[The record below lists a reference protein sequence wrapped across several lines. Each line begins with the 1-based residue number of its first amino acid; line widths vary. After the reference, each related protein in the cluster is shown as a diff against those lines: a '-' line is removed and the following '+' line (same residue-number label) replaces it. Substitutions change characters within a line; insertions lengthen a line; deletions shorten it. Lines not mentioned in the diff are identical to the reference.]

1 MSENAVTRWDETLAK
16 EAKEVAAMER
26 PALSQIST
34 RGGFLKYQDQAIP
47 GNKLPAIVIASA
59 FENRYYKGK
68 FDPNKRENPA
78 CWALSLDGENMAPNP
93 AHVKEPISETCES
106 CDFFKW
112 GSAGEGSKGKACK
125 SVRRLALIPSSSVKD
140 GNAKT
145 AEVALLSVPVTS
157 AKNWANYVNQCNAE
171 YSRPPWALIT
181 EVYTEPDP
189 KTQFQIKFRTV
200 ALIPDEMLGDIHNR
214 IPNIQEI
221 LLSPYDSSGTIE
233 GSYPGES
240 AETTKNRKY

>member
-1 MSENAVTRWDETLAK
+1 MNQEMINWADKLAN
-16 EAKEVAAMER
+16 EAKEVAALER

-47 GNKLPAIVIASA
+47 GNKLQCIVVASA
-59 FENRYYKGK
+59 FENRFYKGK
-68 FDPNKRENPA
+68 FDPNKRENPT
-78 CWALSLDGENMAPNP
+78 CWALSLDGENMAPTE
-93 AHVKEPISETCES
+93 HVKTPVSSTCEG
-106 CDFFKW
+106 CPNFQW

-125 SVRRLALIPSSSVKD
+125 SIRRLALIPSGSVKD

-157 AKNWANYVNQCNAE
+157 AKNWANYVNSCSVE
-171 YSRPPWALIT
+171 YARPPWALIT

-200 ALIPDEMLGDIHNR
+200 AAINDDMLGDLHKR
-214 IPNIQEI
+214 IAPVQEI
-221 LLSPYDSSGTIE
+221 LLAPYDSTGNIE

-240 AETTKNRKY
+240 AETTKARKY

>member
-1 MSENAVTRWDETLAK
+1 MSQEVVRWEEMLAK
-16 EAKEVAAMER
+16 EAKEVANLER

-34 RGGFLKYQDQAIP
+34 RGGFLKYQDQPIP
-47 GNKLPAIVIASA
+47 GNKLACIVVASA
-59 FENRYYKGK
+59 FENRFYKGK
-68 FDPNKRENPA
+68 FDPNKRENPT
-78 CWALSLDGENMAPNP
+78 CWALSLDGENMAPIP
-93 AHVKEPISETCES
+93 DHVKNPVAEACDS
-106 CDFFKW
+106 CPNFQW

-125 SVRRLALIPSSSVKD
+125 SVRRLALIPSGSVKD

-157 AKNWANYVNQCNAE
+157 AKNWANYVNQCSAE
-171 YSRPPWALIT
+171 YARPPWALIT

-189 KTQFQIKFRTV
+189 KTQFQIRFKT
-200 ALIPDEMLGDIHNR
+200 IGMIQDEMLGDLHKR
-214 IPNIQEI
+214 IPAIQDI
-221 LLSPYDSSGTIE
+221 LLAPYDNSGNIE